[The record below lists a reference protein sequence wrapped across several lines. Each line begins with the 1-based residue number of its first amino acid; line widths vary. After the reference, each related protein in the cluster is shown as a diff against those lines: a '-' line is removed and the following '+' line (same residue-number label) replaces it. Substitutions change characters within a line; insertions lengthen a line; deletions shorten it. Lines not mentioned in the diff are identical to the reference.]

1 VLVADHPA
9 MSTVAIVEDHGPL
22 RVFLR
27 EALTAMGWTVTRI
40 AGSVDTGEDL
50 LLATEPELAV
60 VDLHLASEGGGQ
72 ALIGRLADAGADTR
86 VVVFTASADPAE
98 LGHVIDAGVHGIVLK
113 EAGCPSWPPAC
124 GPSRRASASSARRS
138 RPAPATGSPLSS
150 PPDPPVDIVTARC
163 RSPKSS
169 AAC

>member
-9 MSTVAIVEDHGPL
+9 MSTVGIVEDHGPL

-27 EALTAMGWTVTRI
+27 EALTAMGWTVTGI

-113 EAGCPSWPPAC
+113 EGGLPEL
-124 GPSRRASASSARRS
+124 
-138 RPAPATGSPLSS
+138 ATGLRAVAAGERFLSPSL
-150 PPDPPVDIVTARC
+150 PAGARH
-163 RSPKSS
+163 RL
-169 AAC
+169 AALQPA